1 VDKVFFSNES
11 IIFSVNREIIRK
23 YDDKNAGDQLLSAQ
37 IAKHFL
43 TGEVMK

>member
-1 VDKVFFSNES
+1 VDKVFSSNES

-23 YDDKNAGDQLLSAQ
+23 YDDRYAQDQLLSAQ

-43 TGEVMK
+43 TGEVIK